1 MSIHHHHHSHLTI
14 HDFNSHKHYGWD
26 KDLKPIAEVE
36 PGQTITYEITESSGG
51 QFTKHSTAE
60 DVSTMDFEKVNPV
73 AGPVYV
79 KGAKPGDTLEIEMM
93 NFTQLDWGWTA
104 IIPGFG
110 LLTEEFK
117 KTTIKTFD
125 LTQGNRAE
133 FLSGIDLFIKPF
145 PGTIGVALPESG
157 NFSVVPPRK
166 NGGNMDI
173 RHLTKGTKLYLP
185 VWVDGALFSIG
196 DTHAAQ
202 GDGEV
207 CGTAIEASME
217 TTVRFKLH
225 KGKTIAEPRY
235 EIPGAPT
242 PEADSQGYYV
252 TTGHGPDLVEAS
264 RNAIRYMIEHLVDT
278 YRMTDEEAYMLC
290 SVAVDLRI
298 NEIVDAPNWLVSA
311 FLPNSIFR
319 LNR

>member
-1 MSIHHHHHSHLTI
+1 MSIHHHNHTHLTI
-14 HDFNSHKHYGWD
+14 HDMKSHMHYGWD
-26 KDLKPIAEVE
+26 KDIKPIAEVDS
-36 PGQTITYEITESSGG
+36 GQTITYDILECSGG
-51 QFTKHSTAE
+51 QFSKNSTSADLE
-60 DVSTMDFEKVNPV
+60 NLDFEKINPV

-79 KGAKPGDTLEIEMM
+79 KGAQPGDTLEVEML
-93 NFTQLDWGWTA
+93 NFRQLEWGWTG

-110 LLTEEFK
+110 LLADEFK
-117 KTTIKTFD
+117 EPYLKTYD
-125 LTQGNRAE
+125 LSRANTTE
-133 FLSGIDLFIKPF
+133 FLPGIDLFIKPF
-145 PGTIGVALPESG
+145 PGTIGVALPEEG

-173 RHLTKGTKLYLP
+173 RHLTRGTKLYLP
-185 VWVDGALFSIG
+185 VGVEGALFSIG

-242 PEADSQGYYV
+242 PEADSKGYYV
-252 TTGHGPDLVEAS
+252 TTGHGTSLVEAS
-264 RNAIRYMIEHLVDT
+264 KNAIRYMIEHIVDT
-278 YRMTDEEAYMLC
+278 YGMSDQEAYVLC

-298 NEIVDAPNWLVSA
+298 SEIVDMPNMLVSA
-311 FLPNSIFR
+311 FLPNAIFK
-319 LNR
+319 